1 MIDDGLVRLEV
12 EEVTAGKAS
21 CTVVVGGQVEP
32 YKGVNVPGVS
42 IPVPS
47 LTEKDVHDLDFALEL
62 GVDFVA
68 LSFVR
73 SVDDVRGLRERIH
86 SAGVPASIIAKIEK
100 AEALSDMSAIIE
112 ASDAV
117 MVARGDLGVEIGPE
131 QVPLVQKQII
141 LSALEHGRPA
151 ITAT

>member
-42 IPVPS
+42 ILVTS

-73 SVDDVRGLRERIH
+73 SVDDVRDC
-86 SAGVPASIIAKIEK
+86 ASEFT
-100 AEALSDMSAIIE
+100 
-112 ASDAV
+112 
-117 MVARGDLGVEIGPE
+117 
-131 QVPLVQKQII
+131 
-141 LSALEHGRPA
+141 RPA
-151 ITAT
+151 ATRRASSPRSRRPKRCPT